1 MTAEEL
7 FNKALYDWRN
17 AKGKGTFI
25 IPFPFDDK
33 LVIAEALKKIYSKDF
48 YCHTTIIVNDFNE
61 RHKLIEYIKNNTD
74 DNIKYFLDDR
84 LNVFTKDYLLNKPVR
99 YYKVFILYNVVDISE
114 FIYKSLEISK
124 FNLVVFNKLP
134 ITNIIDKVY
143 KISPLIKHFTQKEFN
158 DVKLSSPVEEVQIPV
173 YLPEDSDD
181 KKCLDKF
188 TEYITTSINI
198 FGSFDILR
206 QAHSGNIALNISP
219 MQICAQIAKENG
231 WNPKLDMNVEF
242 NREIDK
248 LYNPGQL
255 KDRAI
260 NTYDI
265 IRNRNN
271 LLSDYEGKLFKIYEI
286 FRDNPTEKYLIISK
300 RADFAVRITEF
311 LNEMFG
317 ETICMNYHDK
327 VKTIDAVDSLG
338 NPIFY
343 KSGINKGKRKTMG
356 AKAQKTL
363 AVQLFNSDVIRA
375 LSTNNAPDK
384 DLNIIIDG
392 IIITSPMCEELQS
405 YLYRLSK
412 VYFRLD
418 KIKLFSLYCG
428 CTTEQTKLESK
439 SRMKNHNVK
448 SDLNDNFDC
457 DFVVVD

>member
-33 LVIAEALKKIYSKDF
+33 LIITEALKKIYSKDF
-48 YCHTTIIVNDFNE
+48 YCHTIIIVNDFNE
-61 RHKLIEYIKNNTD
+61 RYNLIEYIKNNTD
-74 DNIKYFLDDR
+74 DNIKYFIGDR
-84 LNVFTKDYLLNKPVR
+84 IEVFTKEYLLNKPVR
-99 YYKVFILYNVVDISE
+99 YYKAFILYNVVDISE

-158 DVKLSSPVEEVQIPV
+158 DVKLSSPVEDVQIPV

-231 WNPKLDMNVEF
+231 WNPKLDMNIEF

-300 RADFAVRITEF
+300 RADFAIRITDF

-317 ETICMNYHDK
+317 KTICMNYHDK
-327 VKTIDAVDSLG
+327 VKNIDAVDALG

-356 AKAQKTL
+356 AKSQKTL

-418 KIKLFSLYCG
+418 RIKLFSLYCG

-439 SRMKNHNVK
+439 SRMKNHSVK
-448 SDLNDNFDC
+448 SDSNNNFDC

>member
-363 AVQLFNSDVIRA
+363 AIQLFNSDVIRA

-418 KIKLFSLYCG
+418 RIKLFSLYCG

-439 SRMKNHNVK
+439 SRMKNHSVK
-448 SDLNDNFDC
+448 SDSNDNFDC